1 SQDEFDRLLDELPI
15 HAMDIVQT
23 AYYTGMRAGEIFNLT
38 WDKVDLEKGVIQLEA
53 EDTKTNQP
61 RLIYLHEEVLAILSR
76 LSQVRPTDHDYVFTY
91 EGLPI
96 KSIKTCFNKAC
107 YRAGIDD
114 FRFHDL
120 RHTFNTLMRKAGV
133 SKSVIM
139 QLTGHKTDA
148 MFHRYDTVDEA
159 DARDAL
165 VKLNQVV

>member
-1 SQDEFDRLLDELPI
+1 MNQ
-15 HAMDIVQT
+15 
-23 AYYTGMRAGEIFNLT
+23 
-38 WDKVDLEKGVIQLEA
+38 GVIQLEA
-53 EDTKTNQP
+53 ADTKTKQP
-61 RLIYLHEEVLAILSR
+61 RLIYLHQQVLDIFKKLYEDR
-76 LSQVRPTDHDYVFTY
+76 NVDHDFVFTY
-91 EGLPI
+91 EGNPI